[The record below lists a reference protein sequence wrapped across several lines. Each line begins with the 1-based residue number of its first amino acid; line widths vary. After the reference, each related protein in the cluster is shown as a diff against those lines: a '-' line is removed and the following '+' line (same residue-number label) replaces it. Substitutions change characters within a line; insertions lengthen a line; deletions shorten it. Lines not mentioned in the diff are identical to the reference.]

1 MKLVDNYMKKNQKIS
16 KYVEIK
22 QNATEQPKG
31 PKKTSKEKLKN
42 KNP

>member
-1 MKLVDNYMKKNQKIS
+1 MKCGQLHEESQKIS

-31 PKKTSKEKLKN
+31 QRRHPKRN
-42 KNP
+42 